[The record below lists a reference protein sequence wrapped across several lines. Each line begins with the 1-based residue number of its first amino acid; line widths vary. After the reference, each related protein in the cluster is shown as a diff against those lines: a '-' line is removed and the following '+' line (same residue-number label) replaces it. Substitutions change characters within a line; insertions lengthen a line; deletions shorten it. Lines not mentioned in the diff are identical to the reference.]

1 MDTSDVQILENSE
14 VQIVSPDTLNQ
25 NISVDIIEGGGAV
38 TDQEWT
44 MLLAAQA
51 EDEGASQ
58 ELCPKIKL
66 NYLLNRI
73 EDMMAL
79 SLEPIEWMG
88 TTVCPILGVP
98 MERGYMLDAC
108 TEPVS
113 EKYMNIVLEKVHDI
127 LDDADASMDEHSD
140 YQHEQLESAIKM
152 LRNPFT
158 NMPIVTLFYVKC
170 I

>member
-1 MDTSDVQILENSE
+1 MDTSDVQILEDSE

-51 EDEGASQ
+51 EDAPQ
-58 ELCPKIKL
+58 VLCPKIKL
-66 NYLLNRI
+66 NYLLNKI

-113 EKYMNIVLEKVHDI
+113 DKYMDIVLEKVHDI
-127 LDDADASMDEHSD
+127 LDDVDASVDEHSD
-140 YQHEQLESAIKM
+140 HQHE
-152 LRNPFT
+152 
-158 NMPIVTLFYVKC
+158 
-170 I
+170 